1 MVKLKVL
8 KRDSAAINNAVDFNN
23 SVFRYFADGSEI
35 KEEKVKSGLK
45 SAFLGMLDNIVI
57 PDDFLYMNQGDWSF
71 LMPVA
76 SDGSTGSTT
85 VTTNTYTGV
94 KYIYRQA
101 QTTTTVP
108 AVLATPG
115 SYTGSTYRLNPLF
128 AMGVGTEYVLEPD
141 LSKATHGK
149 EIRSI
154 YRPLDY
160 WGGSEGYP
168 TEYDDDGTLLVAGVE
183 ATRGTYIGQLFRGS
197 SGFEVP
203 TTDLYNARKGVENY
217 DNYQPLTFFG
227 GTMPTPATVETTS
240 AGFYPAILPEVAT
253 HGKNGD
259 DFLPL
264 GYWNEDTVLPTS
276 STGEFKGK
284 LLESQSGFSIQ
295 SEKVGLT
302 LTSTGEA
309 LSRYTPLEVITFVTL
324 IKMAYHYR
332 SSSIA
337 EQEI

>member
-8 KRDSAAINNAVDFNN
+8 KRDSAAINNALDFNS

-35 KEEKVKSGLK
+35 KEEKVKTGLK

-57 PDDFLYMNQGDWSF
+57 PDDSMYMEQGNWSF

-94 KYIYRQA
+94 KYVYRQA

-108 AVLATPG
+108 GVSATLG
-115 SYTGSTYRLNPLF
+115 SYTGETYKSNPLY
-128 AMGVGTEYVLEPD
+128 GTGNAPQYVLEPD
-141 LSKATHGK
+141 LSKATHGITR
-149 EIRSI
+149 ESNYER
-154 YRPLDY
+154 LTY
-160 WGGSEGYP
+160 WDGRGGYP
-168 TEYDDDGTLLVAGVE
+168 DELSVNGEIINPARAAE
-183 ATRGTYIGQLFRGS
+183 RGTYTGELFYRVGIE
-197 SGFEVP
+197 FFP
-203 TTDLYNARKGVENY
+203 TTDLYKAAWGVLIDEY
-217 DNYQPLTFFG
+217 YSPLTFFG
-227 GTMPTPATVETTS
+227 GTMSTPATVETTS
-240 AGFYPAILPEVAT
+240 AGYYPAILPEIAT

-264 GYWNEDTVLPTS
+264 GYWNENTTSPTS
-276 STGEFKGK
+276 SAGEFKGK
-284 LLESQSGFSIQ
+284 LLESQSGFTIQ